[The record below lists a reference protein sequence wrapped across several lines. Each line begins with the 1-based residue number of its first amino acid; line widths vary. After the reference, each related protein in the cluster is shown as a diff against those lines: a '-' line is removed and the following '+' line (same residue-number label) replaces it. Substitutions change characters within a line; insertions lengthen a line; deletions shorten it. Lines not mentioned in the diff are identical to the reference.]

1 VEAEQLRPP
10 QLNPTPVDDDPPVSC
25 GHGYCGAPP
34 KEDEPPDPFL
44 GIKPRWSVWE
54 SIPTW
59 WPDADGNYHSDWDE
73 VKLEVQAEGVE
84 MNLTGTPTSL
94 AKNFGDGVSTS
105 LPGGLSVTISN
116 GKDSEGFSGTYE
128 LPVDL
133 GKVGAGT
140 RVGVITIPHTG
151 GRGAPGVDTT
161 VSYGRTYTFDAPAG
175 AGPVKVTATF
185 THHSVFIPGP
195 DRYRDAARGVFTV
208 FVVAEV
214 IILAPAA
221 APALIPAF
229 AP

>member
-1 VEAEQLRPP
+1 
-10 QLNPTPVDDDPPVSC
+10 
-25 GHGYCGAPP
+25 
-34 KEDEPPDPFL
+34 
-44 GIKPRWSVWE
+44 
-54 SIPTW
+54 
-59 WPDADGNYHSDWDE
+59 
-73 VKLEVQAEGVE
+73 

-94 AKNFGDGVSTS
+94 ARNFGDGVSTS

-175 AGPVKVTATF
+175 GGPVKVTATV

-195 DRYRDAARGVFTV
+195 DRYKEAADALKPVAVVLIVVSGEWWLLGSLGGSGQGGPVPVPAR
-208 FVVAEV
+208 
-214 IILAPAA
+214 
-221 APALIPAF
+221 
-229 AP
+229 